1 MRRLIVAILL
11 IMTALTAAAKNDWKG
26 KVVDENGEPVAYANV
41 AVLSRADSTVV
52 CGAVTGEDGSF
63 NIVTKETD
71 GIMMVAMI
79 GYQTVY
85 FTPKDGIT
93 IVLKSDSAMLESAT
107 VTAIMPKTT
116 LTGEGLQT
124 NVRGSVLENAGTA
137 DDVLAKTP
145 GIIKGQNGLE
155 VIGKGTPLVYI
166 NGHKVT
172 DSTELSRLQSNEIQS
187 IEVINNPGAQ
197 YDATVQAVVRI
208 KTIKRQGDGFGFGVN
223 ASDEQSLQ
231 WLPGNSARA
240 AFNANYR
247 TGGVDIFGNINY
259 RYDGYR
265 QLSYAETASYG
276 TDQTGNPFTFVN
288 KGDIDGQGWERNLKG
303 SVGMNWQMADNHFLG
318 GKVEWG
324 RDLTSYGSTLLNTE
338 VFENGTPVDK
348 LETLT
353 TDTFGPNKPWNLGAN
368 LYYNGTIGE
377 KLGVDVNLDYYG
389 TNTSSRSTSKETS
402 EKTTD
407 ADIASIGHA
416 TGRMWAG
423 KAVLSYPIWMG
434 QLQVGTE
441 ETFSRRTD
449 SYSIEGVTINPSDAK
464 VKEDNIA
471 AFASYGCYIPKFGQL
486 SAGIRFEHVHYTFDD
501 AEDPNLKVDRTYNN
515 WFPTVSYATAIGP
528 VQLLANY
535 SAKTQRPGYSSLS
548 GAVRYNNR
556 YLWQSGN
563 PQLRPV
569 ELHNVG
575 VTAVW
580 SFASLIVNY
589 IRTDNAIM
597 MWSRPY
603 GDEGVVFV
611 KPENVSTPYRNLS
624 VYLNLTP
631 TVGPWNLNY
640 TVGVAPQ
647 WISIEADDPREPSGK
662 RTLSFNDKP
671 GVFVEL
677 NNTFTVKGGWQ
688 FELGG
693 TWMSRGYMQ
702 NMYMKNNY
710 LDFNFGIQKTLLKDG
725 SLIIRLDGSDLLGT
739 AHFDMDTDF
748 GSHTIMQNNRF
759 DTQRIKLSLRY
770 NFNAAKSKYRGTGAG
785 SDERARM

>member
-1 MRRLIVAILL
+1 MKRII
-11 IMTALTAAAKNDWKG
+11 ALTVLCMTVLTAFAKNDWKG

-41 AVLSRADSTVV
+41 AVLSKADSTVV
-52 CGAVTGEDGSF
+52 CGAVTGEDGTF

-85 FTPKDGIT
+85 FTPTDGIT
-93 IVLKSDSAMLESAT
+93 IVLKSDSAMLEAAT
-107 VTAIMPKTT
+107 VQAIMPKTT

-124 NVRGSVLENAGTA
+124 NVRGSVLENAGNA
-137 DDVLAKTP
+137 KDVLGKTP
-145 GIIKGQNGLE
+145 GIIKGQDGLE
-155 VIGKGTPLVYI
+155 VIGKGAPLIYI

-172 DSTELSRLQSNEIQS
+172 DNTELERLQSNEIQS

-208 KTIKRQGDGFGFGVN
+208 KTINRQGDGFGFGIN
-223 ASDEQSLQ
+223 TSDEQSLQ
-231 WLPGNSARA
+231 WKLGNSARA
-240 AFNANYR
+240 AVNANYR
-247 TGGVDIFGNINY
+247 TGGVDIFGNLNY
-259 RYDGYR
+259 RYDAFR

-276 TDQTGNPFTFVN
+276 TDQTGNPFVFEN
-288 KGDIDGQGWERNLKG
+288 KGDIDGQGWESKING
-303 SVGMNWQMADNHFLG
+303 SLGVNWQVADNHFLG

-324 RDLTSYGSTLLNTE
+324 RQLREDGSTLLTTE
-338 VFENGTPVDK
+338 VLENGTLVDK
-348 LETLT
+348 LSTIT
-353 TDTFGPNKPWNLGAN
+353 TDGLGPKTPWNLGAN
-368 LYYNGTIGE
+368 LYYNGVIGE

-402 EKTTD
+402 EMTTD
-407 ADIASIGHA
+407 ADIASIGNA

-449 SYSIEGVTINPSDAK
+449 SYSIEGVVINPSDAK

-486 SAGIRFEHVHYTFDD
+486 SAGIRFEHVHYVFDD
-501 AEDPNLKVDRTYNN
+501 AEDPSLNVDRTYNN

-535 SAKTQRPGYSSLS
+535 SAKTQRPGYSILS

-556 YLWQSGN
+556 YIWQSGN

-569 ELHNVG
+569 ELHNLG
-575 VTAVW
+575 ITAVW
-580 SFASLIVNY
+580 SFASLVVNY
-589 IRTDNAIM
+589 IRTENAIM

-603 GDEGVVFV
+603 NDEGVVFV
-611 KPENVSTPYRNLS
+611 KPENVPTPYRNLS

-631 TVGPWNLNY
+631 TIVPWNLNY
-640 TVGVAPQ
+640 TLGAMPQ

-671 GVFVEL
+671 GFFVEL
-677 NNTFTVKGGWQ
+677 NNSLTLKGGWQ

-702 NMYMKNNY
+702 NMYMTNNY
-710 LDFNFGIQKTLLKDG
+710 FDLNFGIQKTLLKDG
-725 SLIIRLDGSDLLGT
+725 SLILRLDGSDLLGT
-739 AHFDMDTDF
+739 AHFDMHTDF
-748 GSHTIMQNNRF
+748 GSHTIMQNNSF
-759 DTQRIKLSLRY
+759 DSQRIKLSLRY

-785 SDERARM
+785 SDEKARM

>member
-1 MRRLIVAILL
+1 MKRII
-11 IMTALTAAAKNDWKG
+11 ALTMLCMTVLTAFAKNDWKG

-41 AVLSRADSTVV
+41 AVLSRADSTMV
-52 CGAVTGEDGSF
+52 CGAVTGEDGTF

-71 GIMMVAMI
+71 GIMMVAMV

-85 FTPKDGIT
+85 FTPTDGIT
-93 IVLKSDSAMLESAT
+93 VVLKSDNAMLEAAT
-107 VTAIMPKTT
+107 VQAIMPKTT

-124 NVRGSVLENAGTA
+124 NVRGSVLENAGNA
-137 DDVLAKTP
+137 NDVLGKTP

-155 VIGKGTPLVYI
+155 VIGKGAPLVYI

-172 DSTELSRLQSNEIQS
+172 DSTELERLQSNEIQS

-208 KTIKRQGDGFGFGVN
+208 KTIRRQGDGFGFGVN

-240 AFNANYR
+240 AVNANYR
-247 TGGVDIFGNINY
+247 TGGVDIFGSFNY
-259 RYDGYR
+259 NYDAFR
-265 QLSYAETASYG
+265 QLSYAEATSYG
-276 TDQTGNPFTFVN
+276 KDGSGNPFTFEN
-288 KGDIDGQGWERNLKG
+288 KGDIVGIGYENGING
-303 SVGMNWQMADNHFLG
+303 SAGVNWQIADNHFLG

-324 RDLTSYGSTLLNTE
+324 RDLSENSSTHLTTE
-338 VFENGTPVDK
+338 VFENGTLVDK
-348 LETLT
+348 LNTLT
-353 TDTFGPNKPWNLGAN
+353 TDELGPDKPFNLGAN
-368 LYYNGTIGE
+368 LYYNGVIGE

-389 TNTSSRSTSKETS
+389 TKSSSRSVAKETS
-402 EKTTD
+402 DMTTD
-407 ADIASIGHA
+407 ADIASIGAA

-423 KAVLSYPIWMG
+423 KAVLSYPVWMG

-449 SYSIEGVTINPSDAK
+449 SYSIEGVVLNPSDAK

-471 AFASYGCYIPKFGQL
+471 GFASYGCYIPKFGQL
-486 SAGIRFEHVHYTFDD
+486 SAGIRFEHVHYVFND
-501 AEDPNLKVDRTYNN
+501 AEDPTLNVDRTYNN

-535 SAKTQRPGYSSLS
+535 SAKTQRPGYSALS

-556 YLWQSGN
+556 YIWQSGN

-580 SFASLIVNY
+580 KFASLVVNY

-603 GDEGVVFV
+603 NEEGVVIV
-611 KPENVSTPYRNLS
+611 KPENVATPYRNLS

-631 TVGPWNLNY
+631 TIGPWNLNY
-640 TVGVAPQ
+640 TFGVMPQ

-662 RTLSFNDKP
+662 RTLSFNGKP
-671 GVFVEL
+671 GFFAQL
-677 NNTFTVKGGWQ
+677 NNTLTVKGGWQ

-693 TWMSRGYMQ
+693 MLMTKGYMQ
-702 NMYMKNNY
+702 NMYMKSNY
-710 LDFNFGIQKTLLKDG
+710 VDLNFGIQKKFLKDG
-725 SLIIRLDGSDLLGT
+725 SLILRLEGRDLLGM

-748 GSHTIMQNNRF
+748 GSHTIMQNNNF

-770 NFNAAKSKYRGTGAG
+770 NFNTAKSKYRGTGAG
-785 SDERARM
+785 SDEKARM